1 MSFLLAFFHLSP
13 GQAPNWKTETQK
25 PRQALESQSCPEKEA
40 AAFRGKSQIPE
51 CERECKLTGSR
62 LPHTLGSCSDL
73 HTLKNSQG
81 SSAHTVLSYRSVFFS
96 FQDREKRRK
105 KKKAS
110 SDSKIIAWQISNCTF
125 HGSVAVRAL
134 RFAIYVIILEG
145 AQDLN
150 ILKPIN
156 ASRISH
162 SLKGP
167 LETRTVKWYNKSKA
181 VDGRFRVPLGVWAAL
196 AGILPCQLGRRHK

>member
-1 MSFLLAFFHLSP
+1 M
-13 GQAPNWKTETQK
+13 QT
-25 PRQALESQSCPEKEA
+25 
-40 AAFRGKSQIPE
+40 
-51 CERECKLTGSR
+51 
-62 LPHTLGSCSDL
+62 
-73 HTLKNSQG
+73 
-81 SSAHTVLSYRSVFFS
+81 
-96 FQDREKRRK
+96 DREPAAPHAGLLLRPPYPQKLSGLIGSHRPFLSVGFLFISRQGK
-105 KKKAS
+105 KKGKKKAS

>member
-1 MSFLLAFFHLSP
+1 MRSNAGPQPLSPSGARLSPHQLSFMFLASPFMSFLLAFFHLSP

-40 AAFRGKSQIPE
+40 AALRGKSQIPE

-96 FQDREKRRK
+96 FQDREKRRGK
-105 KKKAS
+105 KSLFRLQNHCLADLKLHFPWVCS
-110 SDSKIIAWQISNCTF
+110 SQSTSFCY
-125 HGSVAVRAL
+125 L
-134 RFAIYVIILEG
+134 RYYFG
-145 AQDLN
+145 
-150 ILKPIN
+150 
-156 ASRISH
+156 RGT
-162 SLKGP
+162 GP
-167 LETRTVKWYNKSKA
+167 KYFEANKCFKNQ
-181 VDGRFRVPLGVWAAL
+181 PLPQGT
-196 AGILPCQLGRRHK
+196 LGNPYSEVV